1 MELKIVIDKTK
12 DEQITVFAH
21 ERSALVES
29 IERLV
34 LAENTRFVGYG
45 ERESRPLELNEIY
58 CFATENGK
66 VYALTEAEKLQV
78 KSRLYLIEENLP
90 PMFVKINQS
99 CIANT
104 EKIKCFEAS
113 VSGALKV
120 TFKNGYT
127 DYVSRRCLKNV
138 KRRLGL

>member
-45 ERESRPLELNEIY
+45 DAKADRLN
-58 CFATENGK
+58 
-66 VYALTEAEKLQV
+66 
-78 KSRLYLIEENLP
+78 
-90 PMFVKINQS
+90 
-99 CIANT
+99 
-104 EKIKCFEAS
+104 
-113 VSGALKV
+113 
-120 TFKNGYT
+120 
-127 DYVSRRCLKNV
+127 
-138 KRRLGL
+138 

>member
-104 EKIKCFEAS
+104 EKIKCFEGS
-113 VSGALKV
+113 VY
-120 TFKNGYT
+120 NYE
-127 DYVSRRCLKNV
+127 
-138 KRRLGL
+138 